1 MLESF
6 KPDAEKLATACCKR
20 IKFFSSCTDMSMKET
35 ELKALVSLL
44 DDEDAQIVSHVEEK
58 ILSLGTTIIPF
69 LENEWE
75 SNFNPTVQRRIE
87 EIIHTLQYALLK
99 ERISEWYQ
107 SEEQDLL
114 TGMWLVAT
122 YQYPDIELIKLKQ
135 DLEQIYYDTWLEFK
149 QDLYPFDQ
157 VKVINGVLFNKL
169 KFGANTK
176 NFHSPGNSMINVV
189 LETKRG
195 NPITLCIIYMLVAQ
209 KLKLPVHGVNLPNLF
224 VLTYKD
230 NKHTQFYINV
240 FNKGLIFSR
249 QDIEN
254 YINELHLTHQSS
266 FFEPCNNLEII
277 RRVFRNLIMSFD
289 KMGEHAKAEEVKEL
303 LLIIADGADLGV

>member
-1 MLESF
+1 
-6 KPDAEKLATACCKR
+6 
-20 IKFFSSCTDMSMKET
+20 MKDT

-44 DDEDAQIVSHVEEK
+44 DDEDAQIVTHVEQK

-69 LENEWE
+69 LEEEWE

-87 EIIHTLQYALLK
+87 EIIHTLQYELLK
-99 ERISEWYQ
+99 ERIQQWYVSED
-107 SEEQDLL
+107 QDLL

-122 YQYPDIELIKLKQ
+122 YQYPDIELLKLRQ
-135 DLEQIYYDTWLEFK
+135 DLEQIYYETWLEFK
-149 QDLYPFDQ
+149 PDLYPFDQ
-157 VKVINGVLFNKL
+157 IKVINSVLFNKL

-209 KLKLPVHGVNLPNLF
+209 KLKLPVAGVNLPNLF

-230 NKHTQFYINV
+230 VKHSQFYINV

-254 YINELHLTHQSS
+254 YINELHLTHQPS
-266 FFEPCNNLEII
+266 FFEPCSNLEIV

-303 LLIIADGADLGV
+303 LLLIADGADLGV